1 MKKLLFF
8 IILCSLFSCSTETQ
22 EEQPVVTGKNFALSL
37 YSTDSIYQSGIDSLF
52 LFYFPESST
61 PAKPIYFQQEL
72 AWGDP
77 VAFQDLEPEPYTFIT
92 IACSGSLEEL
102 KDHMVFYRDC
112 IGIEKHENTSGN
124 LFGGV
129 LKADPISGEKKFELQ
144 RLVGG
149 IKVNITN
156 LDSLNIQ
163 NTPDCYI
170 TNSPAEIYLGN
181 YEGELEYYGK
191 YIPTDNSWNYIFPTN
206 ELLGNM
212 VPADQPAMKTI
223 FNVDEEHQLA
233 TENWLKN
240 YTTNTDTALD
250 YLSKVT
256 LRQTFDGMINM
267 YRLVGGALCAI
278 LALIGILNFINS
290 MTTSILSRYR
300 EIAMLQS
307 VGMTGRQ
314 VKQMLIYEGIG
325 YSILGLFGSLILSVI
340 ASLTVVR
347 MMGAEL
353 TYFTWHFT
361 LLPVFLCIIPLILIT
376 AIVPLVCYNKMA
388 QKTVVERLRIA
399 E

>member
-22 EEQPVVTGKNFALSL
+22 EEQPAVTGKNFALSL

-61 PAKPIYFQQEL
+61 PVKPIYFQQEL

-206 ELLGNM
+206 GVVKGQIVIDSYDADGNYN
-212 VPADQPAMKTI
+212 PRI
-223 FNVDEEHQLA
+223 FEF
-233 TENWLKN
+233 TGKN
-240 YTTNTDTALD
+240 A
-250 YLSKVT
+250 VE
-256 LRQTFDGMINM
+256 
-267 YRLVGGALCAI
+267 A
-278 LALIGILNFINS
+278 NS
-290 MTTSILSRYR
+290 
-300 EIAMLQS
+300 
-307 VGMTGRQ
+307 
-314 VKQMLIYEGIG
+314 
-325 YSILGLFGSLILSVI
+325 
-340 ASLTVVR
+340 
-347 MMGAEL
+347 
-353 TYFTWHFT
+353 
-361 LLPVFLCIIPLILIT
+361 
-376 AIVPLVCYNKMA
+376 N
-388 QKTVVERLRIA
+388 
-399 E
+399 